1 MLVVKRLAMT
11 QTLRCRRIGVAAL
24 ICFAALTLRGIAVAQ
39 AVAPTVALAQ
49 IPAATVPA
57 AEKPTVVSFD
67 PTEIQLGKSVALL
80 IPDLD
85 TIKDKDHPDPTQAI
99 LYINGHP
106 ITDAHAR
113 RDGNKLVFD
122 LQESSESGK
131 TWTSVLGS
139 PDSLSRDVDLTVGFS
154 DGTKWPSKAHG
165 KIVVVP
171 LGWFWF
177 CVIFLA
183 LLLIVFG
190 YLAVNS
196 NILRDVEPEP
206 GNDQKKTL
214 SLSRVQMAIWFFVV
228 LGAFLLIWSIT
239 GATSISTTALTLMGI
254 SLGTGLAATVV
265 DSNKRTAAK
274 TQVDTLTA
282 ERGDIIKRIEQLRPA
297 ITAVAD
303 VVDEQGLQ
311 SELNERTARLAAVN
325 NQLTS
330 VRNSLAPMAAQGV
343 ALDLLTDANGAALH
357 RFQLAAWTLVL
368 AVIFLHRVYTDLA
381 MPELDGTLLA
391 LMGIS
396 NGTYI
401 GFKVPEKQA

>member
-1 MLVVKRLAMT
+1 MT
-11 QTLRCRRIGVAAL
+11 QTLRCRRIGVAVL
-24 ICFAALTLRGIAVAQ
+24 ICFAALALRGIA
-39 AVAPTVALAQ
+39 LAQ
-49 IPAATVPA
+49 TPAATVPA
-57 AEKPTVVSFD
+57 AADKPTVVSFD

-85 TIKDKDHPDPTQAI
+85 AIKDKDHPDPTQAI
-99 LYINGHP
+99 LYINGLP
-106 ITDAHAR
+106 VTDAHAR
-113 RDGNKLVFD
+113 RDGNKLIFD

-139 PDSLSRDVDLTVGFS
+139 PDSLSRNVDLTVGFS

-190 YLAVNS
+190 YLAINS

-274 TQVDTLTA
+274 TQVDNLTA
-282 ERGDIIKRIEQLRPA
+282 ERSDIIKRIEQLRPA
-297 ITAVAD
+297 ITAVAE
-303 VVDEQGLQ
+303 VVEQQGLQ

-330 VRNSLAPMAAQGV
+330 VRNSLAPMAAQGI
-343 ALDLLTDANGAALH
+343 ANDLLTDANGAALH

-368 AVIFLHRVYTDLA
+368 AIIFLHRVYTDLA

-396 NGTYI
+396 NGT
-401 GFKVPEKQA
+401 